1 MFKVLIVFGTRPE
14 AIKMAPLVLALRLM
28 PDVFDV
34 KVCVTAQH
42 REMLDQ
48 VLDIFAIVPD
58 IDLNLMRSKQE
69 LAELTSLILTGMN
82 VIIREEKPD
91 LVLVHGDTTTTLATS
106 LASFY
111 LGVKVGHVE
120 AGLRTHNLNSPFPE
134 ELNRQIV
141 SKIAS
146 VHFAPTEMCKSN
158 LQAEKIEAKKIFVT
172 GNTVIDA
179 LNIVL
184 NKIQADKE
192 LNTELMGNLDRLLG
206 FDWQSEKFVLVT
218 GHRRENFGQGFI
230 EICSAL
236 AELCRRFPS
245 IHFVYPV
252 HMNPNVQSPVRETLG
267 GLGNMHLIAPMD
279 YTNFLLLLKS
289 CHFVLTDSGG
299 LQEEAPSLGKPVLLM
314 RETTERPEAL
324 KSGAIKLVGA
334 HKNKI
339 IETTAKLLEDESLYA
354 QMANSDNPFGSGD
367 SANEIVSAIKSLFL
381 N

>member
-1 MFKVLIVFGTRPE
+1 
-14 AIKMAPLVLALRLM
+14 
-28 PDVFDV
+28 
-34 KVCVTAQH
+34 
-42 REMLDQ
+42 
-48 VLDIFAIVPD
+48 
-58 IDLNLMRSKQE
+58 
-69 LAELTSLILTGMN
+69 
-82 VIIREEKPD
+82 
-91 LVLVHGDTTTTLATS
+91 
-106 LASFY
+106 
-111 LGVKVGHVE
+111 
-120 AGLRTHNLNSPFPE
+120 
-134 ELNRQIV
+134 
-141 SKIAS
+141 
-146 VHFAPTEMCKSN
+146 MCKSN

>member
-354 QMANSDNPFGSGD
+354 QMADSDNPFGSGD

>member
-1 MFKVLIVFGTRPE
+1 
-14 AIKMAPLVLALRLM
+14 MAPLVLALRLM

-354 QMANSDNPFGSGD
+354 QMADSDNPFGSGD